1 MLLSP
6 TTIAPAMISPTMVT
20 GFGQPILGQHQP
32 GSRDFVRVLLG
43 EVTRSLQQT
52 SGLFSGK
59 QSQALFDNPLAGHLF
74 GQILAEKLTEQ
85 LVGRLPPSMPE
96 RRRPDPAPEK
106 TAPTPD
112 NPPFDPFFAPLPES
126 ATQLARQEDKSAR
139 FVPFL
144 YHDRL

>member
-1 MLLSP
+1 MLMSP
-6 TTIAPAMISPTMVT
+6 TMMSPTMVA
-20 GFGQPILGQHQP
+20 GSGQPILGQHQP
-32 GSRDFVRVLLG
+32 DSRDFIRVLLG

-52 SGLFSGK
+52 SGVFS
-59 QSQALFDNPLAGHLF
+59 QSRALFDNPLAGHLF

-85 LVGRLPPSMPE
+85 LVGRLPASMPE

-126 ATQLARQEDKSAR
+126 ATQLARQEDKTAR

>member
-1 MLLSP
+1 MLMSP
-6 TTIAPAMISPTMVT
+6 TMMSPTMVT
-20 GFGQPILGQHQP
+20 GSGQPILGQHQP
-32 GSRDFVRVLLG
+32 DNRDFIRVLLG
-43 EVTRSLQQT
+43 EVSRSLQQT
-52 SGLFSGK
+52 SGLFSGT
-59 QSQALFDNPLAGHLF
+59 QGRALFDNPLVGHLF

-85 LVGRLPPSMPE
+85 WAGRAPASRPGP
-96 RRRPDPAPEK
+96 RRTDPAPEK

-126 ATQLARQEDKSAR
+126 ATQLARQEDKTAR